1 MRIDAGTARL
11 QRSLDTCKKCRVST
25 PAWPAKP
32 PSVDTRREEEEEETR
47 RRGEAPGPTG
57 PRELK
62 DG

>member
-1 MRIDAGTARL
+1 M
-11 QRSLDTCKKCRVST
+11 

-32 PSVDTRREEEEEETR
+32 PSVDTLREEEEEEGTW